1 MRAVASPPRRAVV
14 PTEPD
19 PSWPRH
25 LGTAAAVVAIAGGLG
40 TLVGW
45 AADIPR
51 LTDWKKDGISM
62 FPNTAICA
70 VLGGIALLLGPR
82 RPRVTRA
89 AAAASAAIGALSL
102 LEHLTGLDFGIDR
115 LVVDASWGQ
124 QAAAA
129 PMRMGP
135 PASVSFLLTGTALL
149 LATFGARAR
158 GVAAGL
164 GVTSTALATLSL
176 TGHLYGAEQMFTL
189 PRLTGIAFPT
199 ASIIFLLGLG
209 IVASIPERE
218 PTRMLLDPGTAGML
232 ARRALPIVI
241 GAALALGWIRV
252 AIQQRGLVDLA
263 FGTALRTLV
272 EVALLTTLLWWAVA
286 KVRAHERARQV
297 ADAKVKRQ
305 AEQLSTFLETA
316 TVGMHWVARDGL
328 ILWAND
334 AELTMLGYAPH
345 EYVGHR
351 IHEFHL
357 DAEALADMLARVHRG
372 EHVVDLVARLRC
384 KDGSAKTVLIDSTVQ
399 WDGDEFVHVQ
409 SFTRDVTERQRA
421 EEVRALLA
429 AIIEASDDAIVSKTL
444 DGVVTSWNAGA
455 ERIFGYTAAE
465 MIGAPIETIIPSERR
480 DEEVSILARLRRG
493 ERIEHFDTVRRA
505 KDGHAIHV
513 SLTISPIK
521 DATGRIVGASKIARD
536 VTDRKRLE
544 IEREEND
551 RRKDEFIAM
560 LAHELRN
567 PLAPIQNATRLMAL
581 LGSSE
586 PRLVH
591 ARDVIERQVG
601 QLTRLVDDLL
611 DVSRI
616 TRGKVTLQRE
626 QLAMESVVAAAVEVA
641 RPLIDQLGHTLTVS
655 HLQPVRLDGDFARLV
670 QVVGNL
676 LTNAAKFTPP
686 RGRITVT
693 TQQTGGQAT
702 LRVRDTGIGIASDF
716 QERIFDL
723 FVQAD
728 VGLARSNGGLGIGL
742 TLVRRIV
749 EMHGGTIEVRSDGP
763 ERGAEFLVVLPALP
777 QTTAHQPVAAE
788 PSLAGGS
795 AAVRILVVDDN
806 VDAADSLRMLL
817 ELGGHDVRV
826 AHDGLEALEVVD
838 TFVPDI
844 AFIDVGLPGIDGYE
858 LATRLRAH
866 HGCRSCVLV
875 ALTGYGRE
883 EDRRHAAAAG
893 FDHHLTKPAD
903 FDAIDRLL
911 ANVSATAA
919 GTRDDRGR
927 LQ

>member
-1 MRAVASPPRRAVV
+1 MHAVGSTPRRAVV

-19 PSWPRH
+19 PSWPRY
-25 LGTAAAVVAIAGGLG
+25 LGTAAGVVAIAGGLG

-45 AADIPR
+45 AAGIPR
-51 LTDWKKDGISM
+51 LTDWKNDGISM
-62 FPNTAICA
+62 FPNTAVCA
-70 VLGGIALLLGPR
+70 VLGGIALLLGTRAPQ
-82 RPRVTRA
+82 VTRA
-89 AAAASAAIGALSL
+89 VAAAGAAIGGFTL

-115 LVVDASWGQ
+115 LLSDATWGQ
-124 QAAAA
+124 HAAAA

-135 PASVSFLLTGTALL
+135 PASLSFLLTGTALL
-149 LATFGARAR
+149 LTTFGARAR
-158 GVAAGL
+158 AIAAGL
-164 GVTSTALATLSL
+164 GVTSMALATLSL

-189 PRLTGIAFPT
+189 PRLTGIAFQT
-199 ASIIFLLGLG
+199 ASIILLLGLG

-218 PTRMLLDPGTAGML
+218 PTRTLLERSTAGML
-232 ARRALPIVI
+232 ARRALPIVV
-241 GAALALGWIRV
+241 GAALSLGWIRV
-252 AIQQRGLVDLA
+252 TIQQRGLVDLA
-263 FGTALRTLV
+263 FGTALRTVV

-305 AEQLSTFLETA
+305 AEELSTFLETA

-334 AELTMLGYAPH
+334 AELSMLGYGRH

-351 IHEFHL
+351 LHEFHL
-357 DAEALADMLARVHRG
+357 DAEALADMLARLHRG
-372 EHVVDLVARLRC
+372 EHVVDHVARLRS
-384 KDGSAKTVLIDSTVQ
+384 KDGTVKTVLIDSTVQ
-399 WDGDEFVHVQ
+399 WDGDEFVHIQ

-465 MIGAPIETIIPSERR
+465 MIGAPIETVIPPERR

-493 ERIEHFDTVRRA
+493 ERIDHFDTVRRA
-505 KDGHAIHV
+505 KDGRPIDV

-521 DATGRIVGASKIARD
+521 DVTGRIVGASKIARD

-544 IEREEND
+544 VEREEND

-581 LGSSE
+581 LGSTE
-586 PRLVH
+586 PRLIH

-626 QLAMESVVAAAVEVA
+626 TLAMESVVAAAVEVA

-655 HLQPVRLDGDFARLV
+655 HLHPVRLDGDFARLV

-693 TQQTGGQAT
+693 TQQTGAQAT
-702 LRVRDTGIGIASDF
+702 IRVRDTGIGIASDF
-716 QERIFDL
+716 QTRIFDL

-728 VGLARSNGGLGIGL
+728 GGLARSNGGLGIGL

-749 EMHGGTIEVRSDGP
+749 EMHGGTIEVQSDGP
-763 ERGAEFLVVLPALP
+763 DRGAEFLVTLPALP
-777 QTTAHQPVAAE
+777 QTAAHQPAPGE

-795 AAVRILVVDDN
+795 TPVRILVVDDN
-806 VDAADSLRMLL
+806 VDAAESLRMLL
-817 ELGGHDVRV
+817 ELGGHEVRV

-838 TFVPDI
+838 AFDPDI
-844 AFIDVGLPGIDGYE
+844 AFVDVGLPGIDGYE

-866 HGCRSCVLV
+866 QSCRSCVLV
-875 ALTGYGRE
+875 ALTGYGRY
-883 EDRRHAAAAG
+883 EDKRRAADAG

-919 GTRDDRGR
+919 GAREDRGR